1 MDYLNFS
8 LFLFYGAVV
17 YIGKTINMLD
27 FIPLGIYRKYYR
39 QYLDWMIR
47 LMSVSILTSNHKF
60 LVELFGCCIN
70 VYAKW

>member
-17 YIGKTINMLD
+17 YIGKSINMLD

-39 QYLDWMIR
+39 QHLGLNDLIDVGEH
-47 LMSVSILTSNHKF
+47 SDF
-60 LVELFGCCIN
+60 
-70 VYAKW
+70 